1 MILKILFFLEVYYCS
16 DEQNDNDEDN
26 NVNDDMDEKCD
37 EEKEVSIYSGQQ
49 PRGPLA
55 ELYK

>member
-1 MILKILFFLEVYYCS
+1 MKLYNCS
-16 DEQNDNDEDN
+16 DERNDNDEDN
-26 NVNDDMDEKCD
+26 KVNDDVDEKCD